1 MGEPTGVPV
10 SDRRLARWR
19 TVTLAA
25 LFTGYAGYYVC
36 RSNLSVAA
44 PLIGQEFP
52 DIGKKELG
60 LLSSAG
66 LLAYALGKIV
76 NGLLADLVGGRRVFL
91 LGMILSAACVVAFGL
106 SSGLSAFLFIW
117 VANRFVQSMGW
128 GALVGI
134 AGRWY
139 PARVYAT
146 VMGAL
151 SLSYLIGDS
160 LARLY
165 LGQIMEFGVG
175 WRGLFFTSAG
185 TLALIAV
192 VGTRTVFD
200 HPRDVGLPDPEPRPG
215 TEKEPALG
223 VRLLLGPL
231 LRNPTFWLAC
241 AMNAGLTLIR
251 ETFNYWTPLFLKEE
265 ADLPPAWAAAASAVF
280 PGAGALAA
288 LGAGA
293 LSDRLRGQRGRIV
306 FPSLVALT
314 ATLLVLGLADVRG
327 RPGLALVLIAAVAVT
342 LMAPY
347 TFCSGV
353 IALDLGGRRGGGTAA
368 GLIDAAGYLGA
379 VLSGLG
385 VGALAESS
393 YGWVGAFV
401 ALAAAAALTC
411 SVAAVYWLR
420 QERAGSPKSESD
432 HGE

>member
-1 MGEPTGVPV
+1 MGQPTAVPV

-19 TVTLAA
+19 LITLAA

-36 RSNLSVAA
+36 RSSLSVAA

-52 DIGKKELG
+52 EIGKTELG

-66 LLAYALGKIV
+66 LIAYALGKIV
-76 NGLLADLVGGRRVFL
+76 NGLLADLFGGRRLFL
-91 LGMILSAACVVAFGL
+91 IGMFLSAACVVGFGL
-106 SSGLSAFLFIW
+106 STGLSAFLVIW

-139 PARVYAT
+139 PVRVYAS
-146 VMGAL
+146 VMGLL
-151 SLSYLIGDS
+151 SLSYLIGDG

-165 LGQIMEFGVG
+165 LGQIIDLGVG
-175 WRGLFFTSAG
+175 WRGLFFASAG
-185 TLALIAV
+185 TLVLIAL
-192 VGTRTVFD
+192 VGTRTIFD
-200 HPRDVGLPDPEPRPG
+200 RPSDLGLTDPEPG
-215 TEKEPALG
+215 QVSETTTTLG
-223 VRLLLGPL
+223 VRMLLGPL

-265 ADLPPAWAAAASAVF
+265 ADLPAAWAAAASAVF

-288 LGAGA
+288 VAAGV

-314 ATLLVLGLADVRG
+314 AALLALGLVDVRG
-327 RPGLALVLIAAVAVT
+327 RPGLALLLIAAVAFA

-353 IALDLGGRRGGGTAA
+353 IPLDLGGRRGSGTAA

-385 VGALAESS
+385 VGALAEST

-401 ALAAAAALTC
+401 ALAVAAGLT
-411 SVAAVYWLR
+411 STVAAVYWIR
-420 QERAGSPKSESD
+420 QERADDRTPGLD
-432 HGE
+432 HD

>member
-1 MGEPTGVPV
+1 MGEPTGVLL

-19 TVTLAA
+19 AVTLAA

-66 LLAYALGKIV
+66 LVAYALGKVV
-76 NGLLADLVGGRRVFL
+76 NGLSADLVGGRRVFL
-91 LGMILSAACVVAFGL
+91 LGMFLSAVCVVAFGL
-106 SSGLSAFLFIW
+106 SSGLSAFLIIW

-139 PARVYAT
+139 PVRVYAT
-146 VMGAL
+146 VMGVL

-165 LGQIMEFGVG
+165 LGQIMDVGVG
-175 WRGLFFTSAG
+175 WRGLFFASAG
-185 TLALIAV
+185 TLVLIAL
-192 VGTRTVFD
+192 VGTLTVFD
-200 HPRDVGLPDPEPRPG
+200 RPSDLGLPDPESRDRSATESAPG
-215 TEKEPALG
+215 IRT
-223 VRLLLGPL
+223 LLGRL
-231 LRNPTFWLAC
+231 IGNPMFWLVC

-288 LGAGA
+288 LAAGA
-293 LSDRLRGQRGRIV
+293 LSDRLRGQR
-306 FPSLVALT
+306 
-314 ATLLVLGLADVRG
+314 
-327 RPGLALVLIAAVAVT
+327 
-342 LMAPY
+342 
-347 TFCSGV
+347 
-353 IALDLGGRRGGGTAA
+353 
-368 GLIDAAGYLGA
+368 
-379 VLSGLG
+379 
-385 VGALAESS
+385 
-393 YGWVGAFV
+393 
-401 ALAAAAALTC
+401 
-411 SVAAVYWLR
+411 
-420 QERAGSPKSESD
+420 
-432 HGE
+432 

>member
-1 MGEPTGVPV
+1 MDQPTGVPV
-10 SDRRLARWR
+10 SDRQLARWR
-19 TVTLAA
+19 AVTLAA

-44 PLIGQEFP
+44 PLIRQEFP
-52 DIGKKELG
+52 EVGKTELG

-66 LLAYALGKIV
+66 LVAYALGKIV
-76 NGLLADLVGGRRVFL
+76 NGLLADLFGGRRVFL
-91 LGMILSAACVVAFGL
+91 IGMFLSAACVVAFGL
-106 SSGLSAFLFIW
+106 SAGLTGFLVTW

-139 PARVYAT
+139 PVRIYAS
-146 VMGAL
+146 VMGVL
-151 SLSYLIGDS
+151 SLSYLIGDG

-165 LGQIMEFGVG
+165 LGQIMDMGVG
-175 WRGLFFTSAG
+175 WRGLFFASAG
-185 TLALIAV
+185 TLLVIAL
-192 VGTRTVFD
+192 VGTRTVYD
-200 HPRDVGLPDPEPRPG
+200 RPSDLGLADPESRKV
-215 TEKEPALG
+215 TETETALG
-223 VRLLLGPL
+223 VRTLLGPL
-231 LRNPTFWLAC
+231 FRNPTFWLAC

-265 ADLPPAWAAAASAVF
+265 ADLPAAWAAAASGVF

-288 LGAGA
+288 VTAGV

-314 ATLLVLGLADVRG
+314 AALLTLGLVDVRG
-327 RPGLALVLIAAVAVT
+327 RPGLALVLIAAVAFA

-353 IALDLGGRRGGGTAA
+353 IPLDLGGRRGSGTAA

-385 VGALAESS
+385 VGALAEST

-401 ALAAAAALTC
+401 ALSLAAGLTC
-411 SVAAVYWLR
+411 AVAAVYWLR
-420 QERAGSPKSESD
+420 QERAGRETPRAD
-432 HGE
+432 HG

>member
-1 MGEPTGVPV
+1 MGEPSGVPV

-25 LFTGYAGYYVC
+25 LFTGYAGYYIC

-44 PLIGQEFP
+44 PLIVDEFP

-66 LLAYALGKIV
+66 LVAYALGKIV
-76 NGLLADLVGGRRVFL
+76 NGLLADLVGGRRIFL
-91 LGMILSAACVVAFGL
+91 LGMFLSAACVVAFGL
-106 SSGLSAFLFIW
+106 SSGLTAFLVIW

-139 PARVYAT
+139 PVRVYAT
-146 VMGAL
+146 VMGVL

-165 LGQIMEFGVG
+165 LGQIMDLGVG
-175 WRGLFFTSAG
+175 WRGLFFASAG
-185 TLALIAV
+185 TLALIGL
-192 VGTRTVFD
+192 VGTVTIWDR
-200 HPRDVGLPDPEPRPG
+200 PRDVGLTDPESPSSSEADKPIG
-215 TEKEPALG
+215 IWT
-223 VRLLLGPL
+223 LLGPL
-231 LRNPTFWLAC
+231 LQNPTFWLAC
-241 AMNAGLTLIR
+241 GMNFGLTLIR

-288 LGAGA
+288 LAAGA
-293 LSDRLRGQRGRIV
+293 LSDWCRGGRGRIV
-306 FPSLVALT
+306 FPSLLALT
-314 ATLLVLGLADVRG
+314 AALLALGMADVRG
-327 RPGLALVLIAAVAVT
+327 RPGTALILIGAVALT

-353 IALDLGGRRGGGTAA
+353 IALDLGGRRGGATAA
-368 GLIDAAGYLGA
+368 GLIDAAGYFGA
-379 VLSGLG
+379 VLSGSG
-385 VGALAESS
+385 IGALAET
-393 YGWVGAFV
+393 YGWLAAFF
-401 ALAAAAALTC
+401 ALASAAGLT
-411 SVAAVYWLR
+411 SAVAAVYWLR
-420 QERAGSPKSESD
+420 QERAGRGASEAD